1 MSKRIPML
9 KSKLFLFLQVC
20 FLYVISI
27 MNSQAYAD
35 GYLTN
40 SDLENIKYECYLEET
55 KIVFCSEQDIS
66 NPQVIIRIPLL
77 EPIILKNSARAYRVM
92 ATIENLTKRNLI
104 GARVELIFGTKKQSV
119 EIMISEKIIYRG
131 TSTTNRSHLIRSDVP
146 KNLLLY
152 EALEKIYHNAEISDI
167 KIKLLEVKF
176 ADT

>member
-1 MSKRIPML
+1 ML
-9 KSKLFLFLQVC
+9 KSKLFLLFHVYFLCV
-20 FLYVISI
+20 LGS
-27 MNSQAYAD
+27 MSSQAYAD

-40 SDLENIKYECYLEET
+40 SDLENIKYECYLEEA

-66 NPQVIIRIPLL
+66 DPQVIVRIPLL

-104 GARVELIFGTKKQSV
+104 GAKVELILGTKKQTV

-131 TSTTNRSHLIRSDVP
+131 ISTTNRSHLIRSDVP
-146 KNLLLY
+146 KNLPLY
-152 EALEKIYHNAEISDI
+152 GALEKIYYNAEISNI
-167 KIKLLEVKF
+167 KIKLIEVKF